1 MPAPEP
7 PRKISGETVRAD
19 FNSLE
24 SVVHY
29 SRAAERLGLWASER
43 LLIERH
49 FPEKSAPLLEA
60 GCGTGRVTLA
70 LAELGYSN
78 LTAFDFAE
86 ELLDQARAFAAE
98 RGRPA
103 TTIRFVHADATRL
116 PDNCHLLGDNP
127 ETTPSEATGRGAAGC
142 HLLGDS
148 SVSRPSDAR
157 ALEPTNCHLI
167 GDKRRRGGTR
177 RRGFA
182 GVLFLFNGLMQI
194 PGREQRRAALRG
206 LLALAQPGAPLLFTT
221 HDRDDEPGE
230 RRHWQR
236 QAELWAQGKQDPHL
250 LEFGDRYFVDD
261 DHYRVFMH
269 LPNRAEILED
279 LAATGWTH
287 EWDEMRRRVAKESKA
302 VKDFSDECRFWL
314 ARKPV

>member
-1 MPAPEP
+1 MPPLGST
-7 PRKISGETVRAD
+7 RKISGETVRAD

-43 LLIERH
+43 KLIGQH
-49 FPEKSAPLLEA
+49 FPDPGAPLLEA

-70 LAELGYSN
+70 LAELGYTR

-86 ELLDQARAFAAE
+86 ELLDQARHFAAE
-98 RGRPA
+98 RG
-103 TTIRFVHADATRL
+103 IGSVRFVHADATRL
-116 PDNCHLLGDNP
+116 QTESHLLDDKCAEG
-127 ETTPSEATGRGAAGC
+127 AT
-142 HLLGDS
+142 
-148 SVSRPSDAR
+148 
-157 ALEPTNCHLI
+157 
-167 GDKRRRGGTR
+167 
-177 RRGFA
+177 GFA

-194 PGREQRRAALRG
+194 PGRENRRAALRG

-230 RRHWQR
+230 RRHWKR
-236 QAELWAQGKQDPHL
+236 QAELWAQGKQDPAL
-250 LEFGDRYFVDD
+250 VDFGDRYFIDD

-269 LPNRAEILED
+269 LPDRAEILED
-279 LAATGWTH
+279 LAATGWAH
-287 EWDEMRRRVAKESKA
+287 EWDEMRRRIAPESKA

-314 ARKPV
+314 ARKPQ